1 MFSLHF
7 EMRNCIIYLGDCMN
21 TAKKVRIGAAIR
33 KQRKAQ
39 GLTLE
44 ALGEKMGISGSL
56 VGQYERGVVNPKYET
71 ILRFA
76 EALNVEPREI
86 LGKAFMDVIGPEEKR
101 ALAEAD
107 ELTEVRLYYSGKVVS
122 VTAEEQLMEAF
133 SELNV
138 DGKRVAIERVR
149 ELTDIPKY
157 RIYRNGTLDAEV
169 TDASE
174 YYQSGM
180 VGFLIGCSFS
190 FEEALM
196 RAGIEVRHIA
206 MGRNVP
212 MYKTNIMTKPC
223 GPFSGPTVCSMRP
236 MTPENAQKAY
246 AITEK
251 MPNVHGAPVHMG
263 DGAEIGIRDIMKPDY
278 GDAVDLYEG
287 EIPVFWPCGVTPQAA
302 VEHAKPPVVITHAPG
317 HMFITDIKNS
327 ELNGYLETRKRKA
340 E

>member
-157 RIYRNGTLDAEV
+157 QRQQDDPAGED
-169 TDASE
+169 
-174 YYQSGM
+174 
-180 VGFLIGCSFS
+180 
-190 FEEALM
+190 FEENTSA
-196 RAGIEVRHIA
+196 E
-206 MGRNVP
+206 
-212 MYKTNIMTKPC
+212 
-223 GPFSGPTVCSMRP
+223 
-236 MTPENAQKAY
+236 KA
-246 AITEK
+246 
-251 MPNVHGAPVHMG
+251 
-263 DGAEIGIRDIMKPDY
+263 
-278 GDAVDLYEG
+278 
-287 EIPVFWPCGVTPQAA
+287 
-302 VEHAKPPVVITHAPG
+302 
-317 HMFITDIKNS
+317 
-327 ELNGYLETRKRKA
+327 
-340 E
+340 